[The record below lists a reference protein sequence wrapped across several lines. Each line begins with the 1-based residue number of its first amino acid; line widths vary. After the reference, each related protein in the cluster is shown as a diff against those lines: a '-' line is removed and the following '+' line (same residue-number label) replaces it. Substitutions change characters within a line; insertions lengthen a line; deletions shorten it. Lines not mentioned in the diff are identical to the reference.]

1 MSTSKKLKINDKIN
15 LKALFHHYGLYNR
28 CDVIIK
34 ENIKDLLVLSYYLTG
49 KSLSDVLKNNKYKP

>member
-1 MSTSKKLKINDKIN
+1 MPTSKKLKINDKIN
-15 LKALFHHYGLYNR
+15 LKALFHHYRLYNR